1 MSDRSGRP
9 DVEGPGEA
17 TPAAA
22 PLPASIV
29 DPVVADAARRAGV
42 AIDRVTIVS
51 AEAVTF
57 PDRGLGCPLPG
68 MTYPQVRVDGYRVL
82 VEAGGRTFDYR
93 GTGGSF
99 RLCDRGQRSG

>member
-1 MSDRSGRP
+1 
-9 DVEGPGEA
+9 
-17 TPAAA
+17 
-22 PLPASIV
+22 
-29 DPVVADAARRAGV
+29 
-42 AIDRVTIVS
+42 
-51 AEAVTF
+51 
-57 PDRGLGCPLPG
+57 